1 MIHLLQNSSVEP
13 CLDPARLSKGLGHL
27 SIFGKRVKQLF
38 STNSEVQSLYVCFF
52 LCVCGCVYMCV
63 CVCVCVHVV
72 CGVCVC
78 VCVSQLCAVVH
89 SVLYLQFVLE
99 VPVHVDK
106 RERCHSGP
114 GVSAGVNWYVFYYCI
129 CHLTCYLKPHLD
141 ASKAIQSA
149 T

>member
-13 CLDPARLSKGLGHL
+13 CLDPARLSKGLGHP

-38 STNSEVQSLYVCFF
+38 STNSEVQSLYVLFF
-52 LCVCGCVYMCV
+52 VCVCVCCVCVCVLRVCV
-63 CVCVCVHVV
+63 CVCVCMCA
-72 CGVCVC
+72 CGMWC
-78 VCVSQLCAVVH
+78 LCACHSCVQLYP

-114 GVSAGVNWYVFYYCI
+114 GVSAGINWYVF
-129 CHLTCYLKPHLD
+129 T
-141 ASKAIQSA
+141 
-149 T
+149 TVFVT